1 MSKRIEILRAKYAE
15 EKVVDCGNFLVMYI
29 KNGPL
34 HKLLIKE
41 MVCFLNEISKNNKC
55 AHLYER
61 IYRTN
66 DPLRQMIGCLK
77 GLQLMFKVFYYKES
91 ADVYVNLFNI
101 DGYPALYL
109 NKGKAFTIIKS
120 LFEGDL

>member
-1 MSKRIEILRAKYAE
+1 MSKRIEMLRAKYAE

-41 MVCFLNEISKNNKC
+41 MVCFLHEVAKNNTNYK
-55 AHLYER
+55 R
-61 IYRTN
+61 IYGIT
-66 DPLRQMIGCLK
+66 DPLRQMLGCMK
-77 GLQLMFKVFYYKES
+77 GLQLVFKVFYYKES